1 MENLELLV
9 NELRLLPSETP
20 WIEFKHNNY
29 DPQMIGQDIC
39 ALANSATLYEKSC
52 SYMIWGIDDKTHQV
66 VGTEHNLQNLK
77 KGNQEL
83 ENWLRSLLSDNA
95 DFEFKNMEIE
105 NKKVG
110 ILIIY
115 SATSFPVKFE
125 KVDYIRIDSYTKKL
139 KEYPMVEAQLWDRL
153 KNIKFEDKSA
163 ITDLTIND
171 AMQFLDYSVYFDLC
185 DIPVP
190 SDMNGVSH
198 YFIQEGIL
206 NKQENGLYAISNL
219 GAILFAK
226 NINKFSKISRK
237 AIRIVQYDG
246 NNRLLMKKENTES
259 KGYAVGFEN
268 VMKYMEALIP
278 TEEIIVD
285 AKRDS
290 LSVISITRSYSQ
302 CINTSGFIDIRNG
315 TCCRDI

>member
-125 KVDYIRIDSYTKKL
+125 KVDYIRIGSYTKKL

-198 YFIQEGIL
+198 YFI
-206 NKQENGLYAISNL
+206 
-219 GAILFAK
+219 
-226 NINKFSKISRK
+226 
-237 AIRIVQYDG
+237 
-246 NNRLLMKKENTES
+246 
-259 KGYAVGFEN
+259 
-268 VMKYMEALIP
+268 
-278 TEEIIVD
+278 
-285 AKRDS
+285 
-290 LSVISITRSYSQ
+290 
-302 CINTSGFIDIRNG
+302 
-315 TCCRDI
+315 